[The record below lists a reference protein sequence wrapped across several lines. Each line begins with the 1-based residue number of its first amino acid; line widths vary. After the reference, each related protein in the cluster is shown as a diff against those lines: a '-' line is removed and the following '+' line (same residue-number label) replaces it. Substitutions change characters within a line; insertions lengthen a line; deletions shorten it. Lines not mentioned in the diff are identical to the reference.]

1 MKKFFKI
8 ILAFLLLTLAS
19 CMEYKEE
26 MNLNKDFSGTIYMNF
41 IFQNFLLEGDNNTKL
56 DKELQELKE
65 KAKKYKGIDIIFIKK
80 EPLASKTSYKIKIRF
95 SDLKTLEKFL
105 NEESSNR
112 RGTNSRKSIYNF
124 RLVELDDYIK
134 FERVIR
140 INEDRENYQDEE
152 EAILENLTQLI
163 LTNYLWKF
171 KITFPYKVLDTNGI
185 LLEDNKTVEW
195 TFDLYTL
202 SKKPVKMEVKMEKPS
217 LLNKIIN
224 FLKQIFKH

>member
-1 MKKFFKI
+1 
-8 ILAFLLLTLAS
+8 
-19 CMEYKEE
+19 MEYREE
-26 MNLNKDFSGTIYMNF
+26 MSLNKDFSGTIYMNF
-41 IFQNFLLEGDNNTKL
+41 IFQNFLLEGDNSNKL
-56 DKELQELKE
+56 DRELEELKE
-65 KAKKYKGIDIIFIKK
+65 KAKNYKGIQIVFIKK

-105 NEESSNR
+105 NEESSSS
-112 RGTNSRKSIYNF
+112 RGTNSRKSMYNF
-124 RLVELDDYIK
+124 RLVELDNYLK

-140 INEDRENYQDEE
+140 INDDTQAYSDEE
-152 EAILENLTQLI
+152 EALLQNLTQLI

-202 SKKPVKMEVKMEKPS
+202 SKKPVKMEVLMEKPS
-217 LLNKIIN
+217 LLKKIIN
-224 FLKQIFKH
+224 FLKNLFK